1 MSRKTQEIKMIKLLK
16 EIYNAFIT
24 TKRSAL
30 EAYIVSKNPQSEA
43 DVNYWTQE
51 FYRKNNGWL

>member
-1 MSRKTQEIKMIKLLK
+1 MIKLLK